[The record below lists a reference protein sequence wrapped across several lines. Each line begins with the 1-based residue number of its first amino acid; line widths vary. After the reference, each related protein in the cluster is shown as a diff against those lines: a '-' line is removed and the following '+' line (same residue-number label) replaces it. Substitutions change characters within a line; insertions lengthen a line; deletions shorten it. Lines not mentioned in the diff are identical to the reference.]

1 MRLTP
6 RNVGEMLKVSEATVV
21 QWVKR
26 RGLPGQH
33 VGGWFR
39 FNWSEVFDWALAH
52 QVKVENTAKEN
63 ALHHPHQV
71 SLADALEAGGVHH
84 RVPGRRLEATLRAV
98 VSRLLLP
105 RSFDRQS
112 LLELFM
118 ARESIGCVS
127 VGDGIAIPLVRYP
140 IVLRVPECLATLC
153 FLKHPVGFE
162 AGDGKPARILFCVV
176 SPTVS
181 AHSRLVE
188 RLSLALHDGGFR
200 RSVVQVQSRDCIL
213 REARRVEMAEHVPEG
228 IRPRAA

>member
-1 MRLTP
+1 MRLTA
-6 RNVGEMLKVSEATVV
+6 RNVGEMLKVSEATVA

-26 RGLPGQH
+26 RGLPGQR

-39 FNWSEVFDWALAH
+39 FNGSEVFDWALAH
-52 QVKVENTAKEN
+52 QMKVENTAKEN
-63 ALHHPHQV
+63 SLQHECQV

-84 RVPGRRLEATLRAV
+84 RVPGRSLEATLRAV

-118 ARESIGCVS
+118 ARESLGCVR

-140 IVLRVPECLATLC
+140 IVLHVPECLATLC
-153 FLKHPVGFE
+153 FLKHPIAFG
-162 AGDGKPARILFCVV
+162 APDGKPVRILFCVV

-188 RLSLALHDGGFR
+188 RLSLALHDRGFR
-200 RSVVQVQSRDCIL
+200 RTVLQVQSRDRIL
-213 REARRVEMAEHVPEG
+213 QEARRVEMAEHVPEG